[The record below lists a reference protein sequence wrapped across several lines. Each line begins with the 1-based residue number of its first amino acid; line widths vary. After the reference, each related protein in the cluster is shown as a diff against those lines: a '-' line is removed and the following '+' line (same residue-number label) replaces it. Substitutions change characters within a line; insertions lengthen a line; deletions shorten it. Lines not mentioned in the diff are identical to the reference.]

1 MDWWC
6 DTCASQGGCDGAKP
20 AASLGGTYCSNTTIN
35 ATAATAAAGHT
46 DPTKCGDGYLCY
58 VFDVIEDP
66 TESNNLA
73 DAKPDLLSKLLATLA
88 RYQAGN
94 VPCCSCALKPD
105 VTEMALPPKDGVW
118 FTYHDESDPDEPLC
132 DLLREPPRNAPGDAL
147 KSDDSGTDW
156 EVVNKDIVSGAHLHD
171 AGVWV
176 AGKTGSYQACQQLC
190 EGNAS
195 CTACDWA
202 GHATRCK
209 WASTCYFRKLVMLS
223 VDMRVLSVLLT
234 RKTSISQ
241 ARTRSGCPTPTASA
255 TIPPGDRD
263 HPLAHQH
270 RRHRRRQRRQRV
282 ECTHAPT
289 TATAAPFR
297 GARGAETMCQARR
310 TRWPV
315 VARPA
320 LRIVV
325 PPPSRL
331 AVWIRRTLRSRG
343 MFLGAGTIPGPAR
356 EPELTQYLCLG
367 E

>member
-6 DTCASQGGCDGAKP
+6 DTCASPGGCPGAKP

-35 ATAATAAAGHT
+35 ATAAVAAAGHT

-73 DAKPDLLSKLLATLA
+73 DAKPDLLSKLLAALA

-132 DLLREPPRNAPGDAL
+132 DLLREPPRNAPGNTL

-156 EVVNKDIVSGAHLHD
+156 EVVNRDIVSGSHLHD
-171 AGVWV
+171 QGVWV

-209 WASTCYFRKLVMLS
+209 WASTCYFRKLV
-223 VDMRVLSVLLT
+223 
-234 RKTSISQ
+234 
-241 ARTRSGCPTPTASA
+241 
-255 TIPPGDRD
+255 IPS
-263 HPLAHQH
+263 
-270 RRHRRRQRRQRV
+270 
-282 ECTHAPT
+282 T
-289 TATAAPFR
+289 
-297 GARGAETMCQARR
+297 
-310 TRWPV
+310 
-315 VARPA
+315 VARC
-320 LRIVV
+320 
-325 PPPSRL
+325 PSR
-331 AVWIRRTLRSRG
+331 
-343 MFLGAGTIPGPAR
+343 
-356 EPELTQYLCLG
+356 
-367 E
+367 